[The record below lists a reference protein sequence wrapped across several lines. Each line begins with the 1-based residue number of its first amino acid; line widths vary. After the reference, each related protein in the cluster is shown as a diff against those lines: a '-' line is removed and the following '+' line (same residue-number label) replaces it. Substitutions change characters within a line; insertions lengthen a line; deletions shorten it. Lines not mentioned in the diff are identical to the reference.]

1 MISLERIQDI
11 RFEFDILEPKDEFMH
26 LRNLISKKIEE
37 EKGNVA
43 FWAKLLVKVN
53 NTVDEILNVLDNE
66 HKNET
71 KSHIEI
77 IKRIINNFIFSKKI
91 KYLAVNFVLIS
102 NSYKELHLYFL
113 KNKKELDIIYKKDYF
128 YLYSNNLLS
137 RGDL

>member
-11 RFEFDILEPKDEFMH
+11 RFQFDILEPKDEFMH

-77 IKRIINNFIFSKKI
+77 IKRIINNFIRCNSKCGLTNKQM
-91 KYLAVNFVLIS
+91 
-102 NSYKELHLYFL
+102 KEA
-113 KNKKELDIIYKKDYF
+113 IYK
-128 YLYSNNLLS
+128 LNL
-137 RGDL
+137 D